1 MLPTPHLACFIL
13 YRVNNR
19 LTPANLSKLGNCHYF
34 MTEQN
39 QLLRSLSL
47 VEISFYGIGTILG
60 AGIYVLLGK
69 VANESGMATP
79 SAFFLSAIIVS
90 FSAYSYADMSRRF
103 PSSAGE
109 AVYIMEGLNS
119 RQLSALA
126 GYTISLGGIVSAA
139 TIARGFTGYFAFFS
153 ALPPWVIIILL
164 VTTLTSLAAWGVKQ
178 SVTMAVITTILE
190 IVGLLLVLVVGSDE
204 IQGKEIPWREFLPSV
219 DHSLVPVVSGAFLA
233 FFAFIGFED
242 MVNMAEEV
250 KNPQRNLPLGIA
262 IALITSTLLYVAVAI
277 VAILTL
283 PLTELASSDAPL
295 ALIIER
301 NSTIPPEL
309 MAAISIIA
317 IINGALIQIIMV
329 SRVLYGMAA
338 KNLAPQALRSVHPY
352 TRTPVKATLLTGLIV
367 VSFAL
372 WLPITTLA
380 KTTSSLIL
388 VVFAL
393 VNLSLLVL
401 NCRENVKGITGKLI
415 PAIGTCLCISFL
427 AFHLWS

>member
-1 MLPTPHLACFIL
+1 MA
-13 YRVNNR
+13 
-19 LTPANLSKLGNCHYF
+19 
-34 MTEQN
+34 EQN

-79 SAFFLSAIIVS
+79 SAFLLSTFIVS
-90 FSAYSYADMSRRF
+90 FSAYSYAHMSRRF

-126 GYTISLGGIVSAA
+126 GIAISLGGIVSAA

-153 ALPPWVIIILL
+153 TLQPWVLIILL
-164 VTTLTSLAAWGVKQ
+164 VTALTALAAWGVKQ
-178 SVTMAVITTILE
+178 SVVMAVITTLLE
-190 IVGLLLVLVVGSDE
+190 IAGLALVLVVGSDQ
-204 IQGKEIPWREFLPSV
+204 IQGKEIPWRQFLPSA
-219 DHSLVPVVSGAFLA
+219 DHNFTSVISGAFLA

-242 MVNMAEEV
+242 MVKMSEEV
-250 KNPQRNLPLGIA
+250 KNPERNLPLGIA
-262 IALITSTLLYVAVAI
+262 IALITSTLLYGAVAI
-277 VAILTL
+277 IAVLTL
-283 PLTELASSDAPL
+283 PLPDLANSDAPL

-301 NSTIPPEL
+301 NSSIPPEI

-329 SRVLYGMAA
+329 SRVMYGMAGQ
-338 KNLAPQALRSVHPY
+338 KMAPQILGAVHPR
-352 TRTPVKATLLTGLIV
+352 TRTPLIATLLTGIIV
-367 VSFAL
+367 VCFAL
-372 WLPITTLA
+372 WLPISTLA

-393 VNLSLLVL
+393 VNFALLVL
-401 NCRENVKGITGKLI
+401 NYREKTKGITGKLV
-415 PAIGTCLCISFL
+415 PAIGTCLCVSFL
-427 AFHLWS
+427 AFQIWN

>member
-1 MLPTPHLACFIL
+1 
-13 YRVNNR
+13 
-19 LTPANLSKLGNCHYF
+19 

-79 SAFFLSAIIVS
+79 SAFLLSTFIVS
-90 FSAYSYADMSRRF
+90 FSAYSYAHMSRRF

-126 GYTISLGGIVSAA
+126 GIAISLGGIVSAA

-153 ALPPWVIIILL
+153 TLQPWVLIILL
-164 VTTLTSLAAWGVKQ
+164 VTALTALAAWGVKQ
-178 SVTMAVITTILE
+178 SVVMAVITTLLE
-190 IVGLLLVLVVGSDE
+190 IAGLALVLVVGSDQ
-204 IQGKEIPWREFLPSV
+204 IQGKEIPWRQFLPSA
-219 DHSLVPVVSGAFLA
+219 DHNFTSVISGAFLA

-242 MVNMAEEV
+242 MVKMSEEV
-250 KNPQRNLPLGIA
+250 KNPERNLPLGIA
-262 IALITSTLLYVAVAI
+262 IALITSTLLYGAVAI
-277 VAILTL
+277 IAVLTL
-283 PLTELASSDAPL
+283 PLPDLANSDAPL

-301 NSTIPPEL
+301 NSSIPPEI

-329 SRVLYGMAA
+329 SRVMYGMAGQ
-338 KNLAPQALRSVHPY
+338 KMAPQILGAVHPR
-352 TRTPVKATLLTGLIV
+352 TRTPLIATLLTGIIV
-367 VSFAL
+367 ICFAL
-372 WLPITTLA
+372 WLPISTLA
-380 KTTSSLIL
+380 KMTSSLIL

-393 VNLSLLVL
+393 VNFALLVL
-401 NCRENVKGITGKLI
+401 NYREKTKGITGKLV
-415 PAIGTCLCISFL
+415 PAIGTCLCVSFL
-427 AFHLWS
+427 AFQIWN

>member
-1 MLPTPHLACFIL
+1 
-13 YRVNNR
+13 
-19 LTPANLSKLGNCHYF
+19 

-47 VEISFYGIGTILG
+47 FEISFYGIGTILG

-79 SAFFLSAIIVS
+79 SAFLLSTFIVS
-90 FSAYSYADMSRRF
+90 FSAYSYAHMSRRF

-119 RQLSALA
+119 RQLSALTGVA
-126 GYTISLGGIVSAA
+126 IALSGIVSAA

-153 ALPPWVIIILL
+153 TLPPWVLIILL
-164 VTTLTSLAAWGVKQ
+164 VTTLTALAAWGVKQ
-178 SVTMAVITTILE
+178 SVTMAVITTLLE
-190 IVGLLLVLVVGSDE
+190 IAGLVLVLIVGSDQ
-204 IQGKEIPWREFLPSV
+204 IQGKEIPWRQFLPST
-219 DHSLVPVVSGAFLA
+219 DPNDNHSFIPVISGAFIA

-242 MVNMAEEV
+242 MVKMSEEV
-250 KNPQRNLPLGIA
+250 KKPERNLPLGIA
-262 IALITSTLLYVAVAI
+262 IALITSTLLYGAVAI
-277 VAILTL
+277 VAVLTL
-283 PLTELASSDAPL
+283 PIPELANSDAPL

-301 NSTIPPEL
+301 NSTIPPEI

-329 SRVLYGMAA
+329 SRVMYGMAG
-338 KNLAPQALRSVHPY
+338 KKLAPKILGAVHPR
-352 TRTPVKATLLTGLIV
+352 TRTPLIATLLTGIIV
-367 VSFAL
+367 VCFAL
-372 WLPITTLA
+372 WLPISTLA

-401 NCRENVKGITGKLI
+401 NYREKTKGIIGKLV
-415 PAIGTCLCISFL
+415 PAIGACLCISFL
-427 AFHLWS
+427 AFQIWN

>member
-1 MLPTPHLACFIL
+1 
-13 YRVNNR
+13 
-19 LTPANLSKLGNCHYF
+19 

-47 VEISFYGIGTILG
+47 AEISFYGIGTILG

-79 SAFFLSAIIVS
+79 SVFLLSTFIVS
-90 FSAYSYADMSRRF
+90 FSAYSYAHMSRSF

-119 RQLSALA
+119 RQLSALTGVA
-126 GYTISLGGIVSAA
+126 ISLSGIVSAA
-139 TIARGFTGYFAFFS
+139 TITRGFTGYFAFFS
-153 ALPPWVIIILL
+153 ALPPWVLIILL
-164 VTTLTSLAAWGVKQ
+164 VTTLTTLAAWGVKQ
-178 SVTMAVITTILE
+178 PVAMAVITTLLE
-190 IVGLLLVLVVGSDE
+190 IAGLVLVLIVGSDQ
-204 IQGKEIPWREFLPSV
+204 IQGKEIPWQQFLPSAE
-219 DHSLVPVVSGAFLA
+219 HGFTPVISGAFIA

-242 MVNMAEEV
+242 MVKMSEEV
-250 KNPQRNLPLGIA
+250 KKPERNLPLGIA

-277 VAILTL
+277 VAVLTL
-283 PLTELASSDAPL
+283 PVPELANSNAPL

-301 NSTIPPEL
+301 NSTVPPEI

-317 IINGALIQIIMV
+317 IINGALIQIIMI
-329 SRVLYGMAA
+329 SRVMYGMAG
-338 KNLAPQALRSVHPY
+338 KKLGPQIRGAVHPR
-352 TRTPVKATLLTGLIV
+352 TRTPLIATLLTGIIV
-367 VSFAL
+367 VCFAL
-372 WLPITTLA
+372 WLPISTLA

-401 NCRENVKGITGKLI
+401 NYREKTKVIIGKLV
-415 PAIGTCLCISFL
+415 PAIGACLCLSFL
-427 AFHLWS
+427 AFQIWS

>member
-1 MLPTPHLACFIL
+1 M
-13 YRVNNR
+13 
-19 LTPANLSKLGNCHYF
+19 
-34 MTEQN
+34 EQQN

-69 VANESGMATP
+69 VVNESGMATP
-79 SAFFLSAIIVS
+79 SAFFISALIVS
-90 FSAYSYADMSRRF
+90 FSAYSYAQMSRRF

-109 AVYIMEGLNS
+109 AIYIMEGLNS
-119 RQLSALA
+119 RHLSALA

-153 ALPPWVIIILL
+153 ALPSWAIIILL
-164 VTTLTSLAAWGVKQ
+164 VTTLTAIAAWGVKQ
-178 SVTMAVITTILE
+178 SITMAVVTTLLE
-190 IVGLLLVLVVGSDE
+190 IAGLLLVLVVCSDE
-204 IQGKEIPWREFLPSV
+204 LTSREIPWRQFVPSF
-219 DHSLVPVVSGAFLA
+219 DQNLIPVMSGAFLA

-250 KNPQRNLPLGIA
+250 KNPERNLPLGIA
-262 IALITSTLLYVAVAI
+262 IALTVSTLLYGAIAI
-277 VAILTL
+277 VAIVSL
-283 PLTELASSDAPL
+283 PLSELANSDAPL
-295 ALIIER
+295 ALIVER
-301 NSTIPPEL
+301 NSDIPAEL

-329 SRVLYGMAA
+329 SRVLYGMAG
-338 KNLAPQALRSVHPY
+338 KQLAPQVLRSVHPH
-352 TRTPVKATLLTGLIV
+352 TRTPLKATLLTGAIV

-388 VVFAL
+388 IVFAL

-401 NCRENVKGITGKLI
+401 NYREKNTGAMGKLI
-415 PAIGTCLCISFL
+415 PATGAFLCISFL
-427 AFHLWS
+427 AFQVLN

>member
-1 MLPTPHLACFIL
+1 
-13 YRVNNR
+13 
-19 LTPANLSKLGNCHYF
+19 

-79 SAFFLSAIIVS
+79 SAFLLSTFIVS
-90 FSAYSYADMSRRF
+90 FSAYSYAHMSRRF

-126 GYTISLGGIVSAA
+126 GIAISLGGIVSAA

-153 ALPPWVIIILL
+153 TLQPWVLIILL
-164 VTTLTSLAAWGVKQ
+164 VTALTALAAWGVKQ
-178 SVTMAVITTILE
+178 SVVMAVITTLLE
-190 IVGLLLVLVVGSDE
+190 IAGLALVLVVGSDQ
-204 IQGKEIPWREFLPSV
+204 IQGKEIPWRQFLPSA
-219 DHSLVPVVSGAFLA
+219 DHNFTSVISGAFLA

-242 MVNMAEEV
+242 MVKMSEEV
-250 KNPQRNLPLGIA
+250 KNPERNLPLGIA
-262 IALITSTLLYVAVAI
+262 IALITSTLLYGAVAI
-277 VAILTL
+277 IAVLTL
-283 PLTELASSDAPL
+283 PLPDLANSDAPL

-301 NSTIPPEL
+301 NSSIPPEI

-329 SRVLYGMAA
+329 SRVMYGMAGQ
-338 KNLAPQALRSVHPY
+338 KMAPQILGAVHPR
-352 TRTPVKATLLTGLIV
+352 TRTPLIATLLTGIIV
-367 VSFAL
+367 VCFAL
-372 WLPITTLA
+372 WLPISTLA

-393 VNLSLLVL
+393 VNFALLVL
-401 NCRENVKGITGKLI
+401 NYREKTKGITGKLV
-415 PAIGTCLCISFL
+415 PAIGTCLCVSFL
-427 AFHLWS
+427 AFQIWN

>member
-1 MLPTPHLACFIL
+1 
-13 YRVNNR
+13 
-19 LTPANLSKLGNCHYF
+19 

-47 VEISFYGIGTILG
+47 AEISFYGIGTILG

-79 SAFFLSAIIVS
+79 SVFLLSTFIVS
-90 FSAYSYADMSRRF
+90 FSAYSYAHMSRSF

-119 RQLSALA
+119 RQLSALTGVA
-126 GYTISLGGIVSAA
+126 ISLSGIVSAA
-139 TIARGFTGYFAFFS
+139 TITRGFTGYFAFFS
-153 ALPPWVIIILL
+153 ALPPWVLIILL
-164 VTTLTSLAAWGVKQ
+164 VTTLTTLAAWGVKQ
-178 SVTMAVITTILE
+178 SVAMAVITTLLE
-190 IVGLLLVLVVGSDE
+190 IAGLVLVLIVGSDQ
-204 IQGKEIPWREFLPSV
+204 IQGKEIPWQQFLPSAE
-219 DHSLVPVVSGAFLA
+219 HGFTPVISGAFIA

-242 MVNMAEEV
+242 MVKMSEEV
-250 KNPQRNLPLGIA
+250 KKPERNLPLGIA

-277 VAILTL
+277 VAVLTL
-283 PLTELASSDAPL
+283 PVPELANSNAPL

-301 NSTIPPEL
+301 NSTVPPEI

-317 IINGALIQIIMV
+317 IINGALIQIIMI
-329 SRVLYGMAA
+329 SRVMYGMAG
-338 KNLAPQALRSVHPY
+338 KKLAPQILGAVHPR
-352 TRTPVKATLLTGLIV
+352 TRTPLIATLLTGIIV
-367 VSFAL
+367 VCFAL
-372 WLPITTLA
+372 WLPISTLA

-401 NCRENVKGITGKLI
+401 NYREKTKGIIGKLV
-415 PAIGTCLCISFL
+415 PAIGACLCLSFL
-427 AFHLWS
+427 AFQIWS

>member
-1 MLPTPHLACFIL
+1 MQHRSLLPEYTLPLYTHLYDSIAV
-13 YRVNNR
+13 R
-19 LTPANLSKLGNCHYF
+19 F
-34 MTEQN
+34 MEQKN

-69 VANESGMATP
+69 VVNESGMATP
-79 SAFFLSAIIVS
+79 SAFFISALIVS
-90 FSAYSYADMSRRF
+90 FSAYSYTQMSRRF

-109 AVYIMEGLNS
+109 AIYIMEGLNS
-119 RQLSALA
+119 RHLSALA

-153 ALPPWVIIILL
+153 ALPSWAIIILL
-164 VTTLTSLAAWGVKQ
+164 VTTLTALAAWGVKQ
-178 SVTMAVITTILE
+178 SVTIVVATTLLE
-190 IVGLLLVLVVGSDE
+190 IAGLLLVLVVGSDE
-204 IQGKEIPWREFLPSV
+204 ISGRDIPWRQFLPSI
-219 DHSLVPVVSGAFLA
+219 DHSLVAVLSGAFLA

-242 MVNMAEEV
+242 MINMAEEV
-250 KNPQRNLPLGIA
+250 KNPKRNLPLGIA
-262 IALITSTLLYVAVAI
+262 IALIVSTLLYGAVAI

-283 PLTELASSDAPL
+283 PLSELANSDAPL
-295 ALIIER
+295 ALIVER
-301 NSTIPPEL
+301 NSAIPVEF
-309 MAAISIIA
+309 MAAISLIA

-329 SRVLYGMAA
+329 SRILYGMAG
-338 KNLAPQALRSVHPY
+338 KKLAPQILRSVHPR
-352 TRTPVKATLLTGLIV
+352 TRTPLKATVLTGIIV

-388 VVFAL
+388 IVFSL

-401 NCRENVKGITGKLI
+401 NYREKNTGAMGKLI
-415 PAIGTCLCISFL
+415 PAIGAFLCVSFL
-427 AFHLWS
+427 AFQVWS